1 MNVELVPVEYPSPGT
16 VLQGIETKGWDV
28 TFLAVDPGRASL
40 VDFST
45 PYAQSDFTYL
55 VAADSALRASADAD
69 PAG

>member
-1 MNVELVPVEYPSPGT
+1 VGRDVPRGRS
-16 VLQGIETKGWDV
+16 
-28 TFLAVDPGRASL
+28 GRASL